1 MSEHYKNANATLD
14 PKIAAMDKKLEAQKE
29 KVEAQMKQLDAKEL
43 AFQEKMKAKDM
54 EIENKKRARAAK
66 RRSTDKEL
74 EAIQNEMDQKM
85 KAEDKAATDRAKA
98 EEIREEDVNGK
109 LKQMDDAIKSKE
121 QSFDKTLAEMDDDT
135 KKIEKHTRSYRLGGG
150 DDDDDKDDAKDDD
163 ADDFLAGKDA
173 DASSLL
179 QRKASASFNA
189 AALKPSQRFID
200 MQATVATQESKTD
213 QELKNLAAEV
223 KEFGQASSL
232 AQVGA
237 KTRVDPD
244 DSSADDSS
252 DDDAETKALMTQI
265 EHRKLTPEEQALHEK
280 SAMLKKKVQEDLE
293 RMSEHAGEKIGTKHH
308 LGEVSSLL
316 ERVASGAEKPTKNT
330 VPQLLQ
336 LEESLKKKHAARMAA
351 LKKKHQLTHERFRA
365 LHKKLAGAAASSLM
379 QKDGYSFGDD
389 DDADVSDDISDDD
402 LPGNINN
409 EPDMDDSVES
419 SLQDPSLGSNDYFH
433 AADDDDDDDS
443 DASSG
448 LGDLDSSDDASS
460 FLQTNDGDSE

>member
-43 AFQEKMKAKDM
+43 AFQEKMKAKDK

-74 EAIQNEMDQKM
+74 EEIQNEMDQKM
-85 KAEDKAATDRAKA
+85 KAEDKAAAD
-98 EEIREEDVNGK
+98 
-109 LKQMDDAIKSKE
+109 
-121 QSFDKTLAEMDDDT
+121 
-135 KKIEKHTRSYRLGGG
+135 H
-150 DDDDDKDDAKDDD
+150 AKDDD

-237 KTRVDPD
+237 KARVDPD
-244 DSSADDSS
+244 DSSADDS

-280 SAMLKKKVQEDLE
+280 SSMLKKKVQEDLE
-293 RMSEHAGEKIGTKHH
+293 RMSEHAGEKIGTKHP